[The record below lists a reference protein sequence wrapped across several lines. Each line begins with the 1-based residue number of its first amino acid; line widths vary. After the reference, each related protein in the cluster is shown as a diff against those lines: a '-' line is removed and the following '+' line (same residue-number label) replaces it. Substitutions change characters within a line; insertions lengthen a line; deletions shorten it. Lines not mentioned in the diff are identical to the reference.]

1 MTDWQRVIV
10 ESPYAGDI
18 LRNIA
23 YARLACWWCLK
34 NGMAPFASHLLY
46 TQMLDD
52 SIEGERELGMGAGMA
67 WRHGAQLTI
76 AFIDFGISSGMK
88 AGMSHARKHEQDVRE
103 ITLRLEMGDGKF
115 ADAMQFFEREV
126 RRLSIDAPRL
136 PKFGESVVARA
147 LRPVL
152 DEHSTEREQFEHGQ
166 SLARRAAQAFTKSAL
181 VNEPRCAD
189 CGSTEI
195 DDSEVGPGVY
205 MVHHEDCVQLQAAQ
219 ADHEPQIG
227 GA

>member
-1 MTDWQRVIV
+1 MTQTTEFDPQWQRVIV

-52 SIEGERELGMGAGMA
+52 SIAGERKLGMGAGMA

-88 AGMSHARKHEQDVRE
+88 AGMSHARKHDQDVRE
-103 ITLRLEMGDGKF
+103 IALKIEMGEGKF
-115 ADAMQFFEREV
+115 TDAMIFFEREV
-126 RRLSIDAPRL
+126 RRLSTDAPR
-136 PKFGESVVARA
+136 FEAVGVSVVARA
-147 LRPVL
+147 LRPL
-152 DEHSTEREQFEHGQ
+152 DEHSTEREQYEHN
-166 SLARRAAQAFTKSAL
+166 A
-181 VNEPRCAD
+181 PRCAD
-189 CGSTEI
+189 CGSTKV
-195 DDSEVGPGVY
+195 DDSIPGPSIY
-205 MVHHEDCVQLQAAQ
+205 MVHHDDCVQLQAMQ
-219 ADHEPQIG
+219 ADHDPQIG